1 MTVSARRCALPR
13 RPPLHCSFCRKP
25 ESAVAKL
32 IGGPG
37 VFICDACVAICNRIL
52 AGKPAPA
59 FPGWWRALPDDDLLA
74 LLRPSEAAAEAT
86 REALQEHIDE
96 LRRRDVSW
104 ARIGDALG
112 ISRQAAWE
120 RFS

>member
-1 MTVSARRCALPR
+1 MPR
-13 RPPLHCSFCRKP
+13 RPPLHCSFCRRP
-25 ESAVAKL
+25 EDVVEKL

-52 AGKPAPA
+52 AGKPAPT
-59 FPGWWRALPDDDLLA
+59 FPGWWRSLSDDALLA
-74 LLRPSEAAAEAT
+74 LLKPSSAVADAT

-96 LRRRDVSW
+96 LRRREVSW
-104 ARIGDALG
+104 SRIGDALG